1 MKSVKDFEKY
11 KKDKKAI
18 SVITCYDYWTAKIID
33 ETEVDAVLVGDSAA
47 MVMHGF
53 ETTVNASMQMMCYH
67 IEAVKRG
74 IKNKLIIG
82 DMPFLS
88 YKKSLTETMDNVD
101 LFMKSGADAV
111 KIEGVNGH
119 IEYIKRIVDS
129 GVPVMGHLGL
139 TPQSIHQLGGYK
151 IQAKDKTAAD
161 TLIKNAKQLEDAGCF
176 SIVLELIPA
185 ILAKDVTEM
194 LKIPTIGIGAGKFTS
209 GQVLVLQDMLGMNKD
224 FNPIFLR
231 KYLNGYDLIKKSLN
245 KYNEEVKS
253 KKFPR
258 DEESY

>member
-1 MKSVKDFEKY
+1 MKSVIDFSKY
-11 KKDKKAI
+11 KKDRKPI

-33 ETEVDAVLVGDSAA
+33 ETDIDAVLVGDSAA

-53 ETTVNASMQMMCYH
+53 ETTLNASVQMMCYH
-67 IEAVKRG
+67 IEAVKKG

-88 YKKSLTETMDNVD
+88 YKKSLTDTMDNVD

-119 IEYIKRIVDS
+119 VEYIKRIVDS

-151 IQAKDKTAAD
+151 IQGKDKTAAD

-185 ILAKDVTEM
+185 ILAKDVTEI
-194 LKIPTIGIGAGKFTS
+194 LNIPTIGIGAGIHTS

-224 FNPIFLR
+224 FNPLFLR
-231 KYLNGYDLIKKSLN
+231 KYLNGNDLIKDALN
-245 KYNEEVKS
+245 KFNEEVKS
-253 KKFPR
+253 KKFPGE
-258 DEESY
+258 EESY